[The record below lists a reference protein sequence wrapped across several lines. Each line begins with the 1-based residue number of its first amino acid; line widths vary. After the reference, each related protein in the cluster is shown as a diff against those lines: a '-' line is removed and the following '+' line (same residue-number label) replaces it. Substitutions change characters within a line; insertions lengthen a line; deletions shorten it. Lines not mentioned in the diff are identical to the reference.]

1 MASLGS
7 RGLDSILE
15 VLLVQGIL
23 KLDPEAHIYAFPKIL
38 VTFLCLDEAH
48 FSHLLNECKMFVIFL
63 LLQLL
68 SSPHKAI
75 YAESSHLPFHCHK
88 ILKIC

>member
-15 VLLVQGIL
+15 VLLVQKIL
-23 KLDPEAHIYAFPKIL
+23 KLDPEAQYIYAFPKVL

-48 FSHLLNECKMFVIFL
+48 FSHLLNVCKMFVIFL

-75 YAESSHLPFHCHK
+75 YA
-88 ILKIC
+88 